1 MSKATMKIK
10 MQLNQNENRDVLI
23 KVQAQLTNYTDS
35 IKAKK

>member
-10 MQLNQNENRDVLI
+10 MQLNQDENRDVLI
-23 KVQAQLTNYTDS
+23 KVQTQLTNYTDS